1 MEPSGCPS
9 YYPPI
14 HLCPVPVFWFGDLTV
29 FTLSKSPFNKWHH
42 WQWRDTSS
50 RVHETVGS
58 AWRREVAAANTELG
72 LRTEDWGQEEAESHG
87 AQRRRAAWGSMPGP
101 PYFHTPE
108 QISAD
113 NSSYGSIRRV
123 QSNLISRHWRMMEYC
138 QLLLAENSL
147 YANENESLI

>member
-1 MEPSGCPS
+1 MEPSGCP

-14 HLCPVPVFWFGDLTV
+14 HPCPVPVFWFGDLTV

-50 RVHETVGS
+50 RVHETVGLAERS
-58 AWRREVAAANTELG
+58 CRRQHRAWTENRRLG
-72 LRTEDWGQEEAESHG
+72 PRGSGESHG
-87 AQRRRAAWGSMPGP
+87 AERRRAAWGSMPGP

-108 QISAD
+108 QISAA

-123 QSNLISRHWRMMEYC
+123 QSNMISRHWRMMEYC